1 MDFVFTYCN
10 SIVSYHLI
18 KMSNVIEISQDQF
31 IDEVVEKSK
40 TIPVIV
46 DFWAPWCGPCKQLT
60 PVLEKVVESKKGKV
74 ILAKI
79 NVDENQGIAA
89 QLNVRSIPTVYG
101 FVDGKPIDAFQGAQP
116 ESKIEEMVKKLID
129 SAPGNEIPKLLEEAD
144 NLFKETKYEEAQ
156 KIYENLISLD
166 PGNPTVIAGMLRC
179 LLQLQKNDDAKEIF
193 NSLDDEILK
202 DEEILKVKKLIDN
215 LDNSNKGESIEELI
229 NKLRLDPDNKDLT
242 LEIAEKYFSLNQNE
256 EGFETLLNLYNK
268 DSKWNDEIA
277 KKKLLEYF
285 DLLGFND
292 PNVINA
298 RKKLSSM
305 MFK

>member
-1 MDFVFTYCN
+1 
-10 SIVSYHLI
+10 
-18 KMSNVIEISQDQF
+18 MSNVIEISQDQF
-31 IDEVVEKSK
+31 IEEVVEKSK
-40 TIPVIV
+40 TTPVIV

-60 PVLEKVVESKKGKV
+60 PVLEKVIESKKGKV

-129 SAPGNEIPKLLEEAD
+129 LAPGNEIPKLLAEAD
-144 NLFKETKYEEAQ
+144 SLFKEKKYEEAQ
-156 KIYENLISLD
+156 KIYENLIALD
-166 PGNPTVIAGMLRC
+166 PGNPSVIAGMLRC

-202 DEEILKVKKLIDN
+202 NEEIIKIKKLIDN
-215 LDNSNKGESIEELI
+215 LDNSNKGESIDELK
-229 NKLRLDPDNKDLT
+229 NKLNLDPDNKDLI

-256 EGFETLLNLYNK
+256 IGFETLLDLYNK

-292 PNVINA
+292 PNVMNA

>member
-1 MDFVFTYCN
+1 
-10 SIVSYHLI
+10 
-18 KMSNVIEISQDQF
+18 MSNVIEISQDQF

-40 TIPVIV
+40 TIPVVV

-60 PVLEKVVESKKGKV
+60 PILEKVIESKKGKV
-74 ILAKI
+74 VLAKI

-101 FVDGKPIDAFQGAQP
+101 FVDGKPIDAFQGAQS

-129 SAPGNEIPKLLEEAD
+129 STPGNEVPKLLEEAD
-144 NLFKETKYEEAQ
+144 GFFKEKKYEEAQ
-156 KIYENLISLD
+156 RIYENLITLD
-166 PGNPTVIAGMLRC
+166 PGNSKVIAGMLRC
-179 LLQLQKNDDAKEIF
+179 LLQLNKNDDAKEVF

-202 DEEILKVKKLIDN
+202 DEEILKIKKLIDN
-215 LDNSNKGESIEELI
+215 IDNSDKGESIDGLMS
-229 NKLRLDPDNKDLT
+229 KLKLDPNNKDLI
-242 LEIAEKYFSLNQNE
+242 LEVAEKCFSLNQNE
-256 EGFETLLNLYNK
+256 EGFDRLLDLFNK

-292 PNVINA
+292 PNVIVA